1 MVSSRQNEIL
11 NLNVTERLSF
21 HMLFFRSVDT
31 LGSIQKKLQ
40 IHADAGAYKRY
51 EQTFISL
58 PSPSRTRRYYEKYE
72 LNVC

>member
-1 MVSSRQNEIL
+1 MP
-11 NLNVTERLSF
+11 
-21 HMLFFRSVDT
+21 FFRSVDT

-51 EQTFISL
+51 EQTFTSL
-58 PSPSRTRRYYEKYE
+58 PSPSRKRRYYFKYE

>member
-51 EQTFISL
+51 EQVYIITITIKKAFRPTKSM
-58 PSPSRTRRYYEKYE
+58 
-72 LNVC
+72 N

>member
-1 MVSSRQNEIL
+1 MP
-11 NLNVTERLSF
+11 
-21 HMLFFRSVDT
+21 FFRSVDT

-51 EQTFISL
+51 EQTFTSL
-58 PSPSRTRRYYEKYE
+58 PSPSRKRISIGEKYE